1 MYRMVYSKREERRV
15 RYGFTPKIKTPK
27 NCKIIQFKK
36 IPLCWEE
43 FILCL
48 TKADRTLGKVVM
60 KC

>member
-1 MYRMVYSKREERRV
+1 MYRIVYSKREEKRV

-36 IPLCWEE
+36 IPLYWEA

-48 TKADRTLGKVVM
+48 IKADRSLGKVVM